1 MVYYHNDRQV
11 KKPSRGKPAP
21 LSRAFR
27 AELRHKQ
34 ILQAAKHCFAR
45 VGFHSTSMAEIAYG
59 ARMSVGQI
67 YRHFP
72 SKESLIEGII
82 QEDIDHQTALLHN
95 ALNTHASDV
104 IKSVSRRMDH
114 DTLATR
120 RDYIALMLEI
130 AAEAARNPKI
140 RALLVEYQLK
150 GHAALVKSIEK
161 LQPGVWPRGELNL
174 RLRLVYAVTQG
185 IATHEIIDAHKPS
198 DKMLKRR
205 DELIKRLL
213 TPGEL

>member
-1 MVYYHNDRQV
+1 MIYDHNYRQA
-11 KKPSRGKPAP
+11 KKSNRSKAQP

-27 AELRHKQ
+27 SELRQKQ
-34 ILQAAKHCFAR
+34 ILQAARHCFAR
-45 VGFHSTSMAEIAYG
+45 IGFHSTSMAEIAHR

-82 QEDIDHQTALLHN
+82 QEDIAHQSALLHS
-95 ALNTHASDV
+95 ALNTNASDV
-104 IKSVSRRMDH
+104 ITSVSRRMDH

-120 RDYIALMLEI
+120 RDYIGLMLEI
-130 AAEAARNPKI
+130 AAEAARNPKV
-140 RALLVEYQLK
+140 RDLVAEYQLR
-150 GHAALVKSIEK
+150 GHAILAKRIEE
-161 LQPGVWPRGELNL
+161 LHPGVWPKGELDV

-185 IATHEIIDAHKPS
+185 IATHEIIDARKPS
-198 DKMLKRR
+198 EKMLRRR